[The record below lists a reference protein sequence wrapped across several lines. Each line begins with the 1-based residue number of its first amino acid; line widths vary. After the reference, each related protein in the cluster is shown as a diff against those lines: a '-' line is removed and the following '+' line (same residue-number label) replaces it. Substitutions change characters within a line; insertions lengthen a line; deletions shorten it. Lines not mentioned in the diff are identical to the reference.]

1 MKQIML
7 HQQMEMALLRG
18 REQPSTNDIKRSL
31 GNLAE
36 VSDKLLHT
44 ASNIQS
50 LFESNEKQSNQA
62 GSESP
67 SFLDGA
73 EVRTDSMDNLLEAVK
88 LLQDEIQRLPELI
101 ESAISKEKIDELTSF
116 VIEDLPELQ
125 F

>member
-1 MKQIML
+1 MDVLASLTSLKDF
-7 HQQMEMALLRG
+7 A
-18 REQPSTNDIKRSL
+18 NDIKRSL
-31 GNLAE
+31 ENLAE

-50 LFESNEKQSNQA
+50 LFESNEKQSSEA
-62 GSESP
+62 ESESP
-67 SFLDGA
+67 SFLDEA

-101 ESAISKEKIDELTSF
+101 EAAISKEKIDELTSF

-125 F
+125 C